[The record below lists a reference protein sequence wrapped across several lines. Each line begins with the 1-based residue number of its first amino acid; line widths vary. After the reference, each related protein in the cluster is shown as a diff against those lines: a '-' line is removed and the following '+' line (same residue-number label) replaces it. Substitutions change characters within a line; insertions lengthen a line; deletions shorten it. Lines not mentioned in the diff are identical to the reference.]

1 VEKPSQPEQKLNP
14 LEDAQNSS
22 VFFITLVI
30 WHRHCVRRENYLGE
44 SPVKR
49 IAFVLLLL
57 AAASFA
63 QQKPQQGPTL
73 DATLAFMQNTLARY
87 GYIHTSGK
95 DQELIIKKRNDE
107 PCGLFVEWEMRYEMN
122 TLQDGVYPTEY
133 KFHLGSIDPESVKVL
148 IPDYEKHK
156 PEGWKLI
163 NVHLAAT
170 NNQSVI
176 YMSASNWDTKDSK
189 VPEPLRL
196 TSHTEFSFEFR
207 DKEQAEQ
214 FAKALK
220 HAVVLC
226 GGKPSSF

>member
-1 VEKPSQPEQKLNP
+1 MYAEKIIS
-14 LEDAQNSS
+14 
-22 VFFITLVI
+22 
-30 WHRHCVRRENYLGE
+30 EN
-44 SPVKR
+44 PVKR
-49 IAFVLLLL
+49 IAFALLLL
-57 AAASFA
+57 ATASFA
-63 QQKPQQGPTL
+63 QQKPQQGATL
-73 DATLAFMQNTLARY
+73 DATLVFMQNTLARY